1 MAPPERKK
9 KSMLPV
15 AVIFGIAGIVPLCL
29 GLYVLAERRAFVA
42 AAAESEGEVVAI
54 VLASSKART
63 GGDDLNSY
71 APRVRFTTASG
82 QPVEFQAS
90 AASSDT
96 GYRVG
101 DRVAVLYLPDA
112 PDNASINSFFHLWIF
127 PTILLGLGGVFTL
140 LGAGLGVLVYK
151 ERRSAEVAH

>member
-1 MAPPERKK
+1 MTPPEKKK

-15 AVIFGIAGIVPLCL
+15 ALIFGLVGIIPLCL

-42 AAAESEGEVVAI
+42 TALESEGEVVAI
-54 VLASSKART
+54 VLATSKART

-71 APRVRFTTASG
+71 APRVRFVTATG

-101 DRVAVLYLPDA
+101 DRVPVLYLPDA
-112 PDNASINSFFHLWIF
+112 PDNASINTFFHLWIF

-140 LGAGLGVLVYK
+140 LGAGLGALVYK
-151 ERRSAEVAH
+151 ERSTGRPA